1 MKCRVLYKRV
11 WIPTLQ
17 NYNPIFPIF
26 TQIRIK
32 MSYRHT
38 LEAAL
43 ESLQDIEELI
53 KGFPENG
60 DVPSIELDL
69 SLQKLRNIYELL
81 LILKRPMDYGP
92 AETTAPG
99 SESIA
104 QPSAPPSAPQSAQPS
119 APPSAPQSA
128 QPSAPP
134 EAPPSAPPSAPPE
147 APVAGP
153 VSAPSSVRSVNTAV
167 EIQVEREVKETIRTS
182 ETIIEPPKKP
192 PLSHRESAEAQI
204 LSDRF
209 KGRATLHETLHQS
222 MGKDSQFHAQGK
234 PVENLMSAIAINDRF
249 TFIRELFNG
258 DTSAFEYAIK
268 SLNEAANFND
278 AYNYMMQN
286 YDWDMDSEA
295 VQLLLDIIRRKY
307 IISRHE

>member
-1 MKCRVLYKRV
+1 
-11 WIPTLQ
+11 
-17 NYNPIFPIF
+17 
-26 TQIRIK
+26 

-43 ESLQDIEELI
+43 ESLQDIRDLI

-81 LILKRPMDYGP
+81 LVLKRPADLP
-92 AETTAPG
+92 ADQ
-99 SESIA
+99 
-104 QPSAPPSAPQSAQPS
+104 QPA
-119 APPSAPQSA
+119 
-128 QPSAPP
+128 
-134 EAPPSAPPSAPPE
+134 
-147 APVAGP
+147 VD
-153 VSAPSSVRSVNTAV
+153 SAPSSKPVSEPVSVTVPYSVPPPAAV
-167 EIQVEREVKETIRTS
+167 PAPPPVHQKEPAAEEARET
-182 ETIIEPPKKP
+182 
-192 PLSHRESAEAQI
+192 QI
-204 LSDRF
+204 LSDRY
-209 KGRATLHETLHQS
+209 KGRATLYETLHQS
-222 MGKDSQFHAQGK
+222 MGKEGQLHAQGK

-258 DTSAFEYAIK
+258 NSPDFEHAITI
-268 SLNEAANFND
+268 LNEAANFND
-278 AYNYMMQN
+278 AYNYMIQH